1 MINWA
6 FFCEFKAN
14 VIFFRFSDAVGG
26 HCQQKLRDAALPTL
40 KERRE
45 RGDLIEVF
53 KDLRST
59 GPNAGDRG
67 FRLVDTEAKPLR
79 SNKERKCFLCTS
91 IFDMLMTN

>member
-53 KDLRST
+53 KDLRRT
-59 GPNAGDRG
+59 GPNGRDRG

-79 SNKERKCFLCTS
+79 SNTEVKNGEEVFFVH
-91 IFDMLMTN
+91 INI